1 MNEKTWSWGGA
12 VLPLDVRNIGLM
24 ARVQQA
30 GENLRKTAAA
40 LPKGGT
46 AAENMRRNYD
56 MFSAFFK
63 TVFGDAAG
71 ALLSD
76 PDDFGGLEDA
86 YFDLMETLYSRIE
99 ETARRRAAL
108 AEKYSPERLRS

>member
-30 GENLRKTAAA
+30 GEDLRKTAAA
-40 LPKGGT
+40 LPKGGA
-46 AAENMRRNYD
+46 AAENND

-76 PDDFGGLEDA
+76 PDDFGCLEDA

-108 AEKYSPERLRS
+108 AEKYSPERLR